1 MADEKTKPKKSEKW
15 KAKLRIAELKEAGRI
30 EQARYEALA
39 SIGTIGYVDDEQ
51 VAAILKQ
58 LGVKS

>member
-1 MADEKTKPKKSEKW
+1 MADEKTKPTKSEKW
-15 KAKLRIAELKEAGRI
+15 KAKIRIAELKEAGRI

-39 SIGTIGYVDDEQ
+39 SIVNSGELDDEQ
-51 VAAILKQ
+51 VEAILKQ